1 MNSTL
6 KRKSQLI
13 LRSINFCL
21 MNILGLTNHCC
32 RVYSCSVDLQSI
44 LPLSRKWQ
52 LAVPSMLAHAL
63 LDSNAFAMAF
73 RYAVFSKMISTYDM
87 FMVVWCGHG
96 SSISSSNFFF
106 RYKRYINFRIPH
118 FSISCLNG
126 CFSGEFGAYPLLVRL
141 PLLVLEKSFYDI
153 MIC

>member
-13 LRSINFCL
+13 HKKHQFLPDEHSWIDQSY
-21 MNILGLTNHCC
+21 C
-32 RVYSCSVDLQSI
+32 RVYSCSVWTCNQFCRFQENGSSLF
-44 LPLSRKWQ
+44 
-52 LAVPSMLAHAL
+52 PSHAHAL

-96 SSISSSNFFF
+96 SSISSSNFFADI
-106 RYKRYINFRIPH
+106 KRYINFRIPH

-126 CFSGEFGAYPLLVRL
+126 CFSGGGAYPFTG
-141 PLLVLEKSFYDI
+141 SFTAFGT
-153 MIC
+153 

>member
-1 MNSTL
+1 LPFILALYGPAINSAAF
-6 KRKSQLI
+6 KKMAARCSQ
-13 LRSINFCL
+13 
-21 MNILGLTNHCC
+21 
-32 RVYSCSVDLQSI
+32 
-44 LPLSRKWQ
+44 
-52 LAVPSMLAHAL
+52 AMLAHAL

-96 SSISSSNFFF
+96 SSISSSNFFADI
-106 RYKRYINFRIPH
+106 KRYINFRIPH

-141 PLLVLEKSFYDI
+141 PLLVLEKSFS
-153 MIC
+153 MIL